1 MTVQNSLIVP
11 TNTPNNVTIMTE
23 HQEQRM
29 KKIIAVIASLSQN
42 MAEME
47 ELAREQLSITELT
60 TTQTHYLEVISALN
74 NPNITELANAM
85 RLTKP
90 TVTVAVDKLIKLG
103 YVQKIQSDEDRRS
116 SHLHLTDKGLLINQ
130 MHEEAHTRFAELMQE
145 TYDAKELET
154 LTTLL
159 EKLI

>member
-1 MTVQNSLIVP
+1 MTNQQENS
-11 TNTPNNVTIMTE
+11 
-23 HQEQRM
+23 M
-29 KKIIAVIASLSQN
+29 KKIIAVIANLSQN
-42 MAEME
+42 LGEME

-90 TVTVAVDKLIKLG
+90 TVTVGIDKLIKLG

-116 SHLHLTDKGLLINQ
+116 SHLHLTDKGLL
-130 MHEEAHTRFAELMQE
+130 
-145 TYDAKELET
+145 
-154 LTTLL
+154 
-159 EKLI
+159 

>member
-1 MTVQNSLIVP
+1 MLYIVSLIKLTIFAESNSINP
-11 TNTPNNVTIMTE
+11 INNVTIMTE

-29 KKIIAVIASLSQN
+29 KKIIAVIANLSQN
-42 MAEME
+42 LGEME

-90 TVTVAVDKLIKLG
+90 TVTVAVDRLIKRG
-103 YVQKIQSDEDRRS
+103 
-116 SHLHLTDKGLLINQ
+116 
-130 MHEEAHTRFAELMQE
+130 
-145 TYDAKELET
+145 
-154 LTTLL
+154 
-159 EKLI
+159 

>member
-1 MTVQNSLIVP
+1 
-11 TNTPNNVTIMTE
+11 MTE

-29 KKIIAVIASLSQN
+29 KKIIAVIANLSQN
-42 MAEME
+42 LGEME

-90 TVTVAVDKLIKLG
+90 TVTVAVDRLIKLG
-103 YVQKIQSDEDRRS
+103 YVQKIQIGR
-116 SHLHLTDKGLLINQ
+116 
-130 MHEEAHTRFAELMQE
+130 AHV
-145 TYDAKELET
+145 
-154 LTTLL
+154 
-159 EKLI
+159 